1 MTLLH
6 AGCALN
12 QRRPRQR
19 ERLINPQPRIRQQND
34 QRSIWLGHRVRER
47 SDLDRGVEE
56 FRDDARLPRA
66 PISTDSYYSLL
77 FRHFLVH
84 SGTGGGGHTTPPP
97 PPRRGGGGGSFM
109 R

>member
-56 FRDDARLPRA
+56 FRAGARLPRV

-84 SGTGGGGHTTPPP
+84 SGTGWVQQKPPTCLFG
-97 PPRRGGGGGSFM
+97 RWGSFM